1 MCKINIAI
9 DGFSS
14 CGKSTL
20 AKQLAE
26 KLNYVFVD
34 TGAMYRAAA
43 LYFLRNDLAISDT
56 SYEQNS
62 AALQIAQKAKDGVTV
77 TLLNG
82 EEVSVEIRQPEVN
95 AIVSDI
101 AKIHGLRVYLGE
113 VQQDIARNK
122 GVVMEGRD
130 IGTNILPDAEL
141 KIFLTASKEVR
152 TERRWLEFQKNGV
165 EISKQEVEENLAER
179 DYKDTH
185 RSENPLVQAE
195 DARVLDNTELN
206 PEEQLAL
213 VQSWVAQII
222 DEA

>member
-95 AIVSDI
+95 AIVSDV